1 LSRGKPGFA
10 FFMEMRTGKTKTVL
24 DEFGELEASGEIKHL
39 LVIAPAGVYR
49 TWEPAIEE
57 HLADSLRRRVK
68 VLRWESKASPDGRW
82 QITRAAVTEGVKIF
96 LVNIEALST
105 VPAAQKVVAQF
116 IKRYP
121 TMVVVDESTTI
132 KNFKANRTKF
142 CLAAAKHPNAKVR
155 RILSGLPTPQ
165 GPLDIFTQ
173 MFFLD
178 PNILRFTTG
187 KTLSQNFY
195 SFRHRYAVLKK
206 IRGPGGRIID
216 TVAGYQNL
224 DELKARMKPY
234 AYRVK
239 RSQCHVE
246 LPAIYYRRDVAMTKA
261 QETAYDAMRTQMRV
275 ELNNTESVTAAIVLV
290 QLLRLHQICCGHLT
304 SKDAEGNNKITNLPE
319 NRTAEMLN
327 VLAEHEGKA
336 IIWTAYD
343 ADVHKITAAL
353 EETYGEGSVARFWG
367 GNRNTREDEEKR
379 FLNDPQCRFMVSTA
393 ASGGRGRTWTIADL
407 VIYHSNTFS
416 LEHRMQSE
424 ERPQAI
430 GRTTPI
436 AYVDLSCYGTVED
449 KILHTLRTKM
459 KLSDAVTGDKWKE
472 WVV

>member
-1 LSRGKPGFA
+1 
-10 FFMEMRTGKTKTVL
+10 MEMRTGKTKTVL
-24 DEFGELEASGEIKHL
+24 DEFGELESKGEVKHL

-57 HLADSLRRRVK
+57 HLADSLRRRAK
-68 VLRWESKASPDGRW
+68 VLRWESKDKAGRAKVA
-82 QITRAAVTEGVKIF
+82 AAVVAEGVKIF
-96 LVNIEALST
+96 LMNIEALST
-105 VPAAQKVVAQF
+105 VPDAQQAVAKF

-132 KNFKANRTKF
+132 KSHEANRTKF
-142 CLAAAKHPNAKVR
+142 CLAAAKHPNAKYR

-173 MFFLD
+173 MQFLD
-178 PNILRFTTG
+178 PNILNFTYG
-187 KTLSQNFY
+187 KTLAQNY
-195 SFRHRYAVLKK
+195 YAFRRRYAIFKK
-206 IRGPGGRIID
+206 IRGPGGRTIEVID
-216 TVAGYQNL
+216 KEHGDNGYQHI
-224 DELKARMKPY
+224 DELKAKMKSY
-234 AYRVK
+234 VYRVK

-246 LPAIYYRRDVAMTKA
+246 LPAMYLRRDVAMTPVQQK
-261 QETAYDAMRTQMRV
+261 AYDDMAAKMRV
-275 ELNNTESVTAAIVLV
+275 ELSNTESVTADIVLT
-290 QLLRLHQICCGHLT
+290 QLLRLHQICCGHL
-304 SKDAEGNNKITNLPE
+304 SSMDADGNGKITDLPE

-336 IIWTAYD
+336 IVWTAYD

-353 EETYGEGSVARFWG
+353 EDTYGAGSVARFWG
-367 GNRNTREDEEKR
+367 GNRNSREDEEKR
-379 FLNDPQCRFMVSTA
+379 FLHDPQCRFMVSTA

-430 GRTTPI
+430 GRTTPV

-449 KILHTLRTKM
+449 KILHTLRNKM
-459 KLSDAVTGDKWKE
+459 KLSDAVTGDAWKS